1 MFFQPMSQVGKPEP
15 APKSPPGTYGG
26 HGGHGGHVDAQINA
40 INEKMDSLSNKIKRV
55 GDSDA

>member
-15 APKSPPGTYGG
+15 PKSPPATYG
-26 HGGHGGHVDAQINA
+26 HGGHGGHVDAQINE
-40 INEKMDSLSNKIKRV
+40 IKEKMDSLSNKIKRV